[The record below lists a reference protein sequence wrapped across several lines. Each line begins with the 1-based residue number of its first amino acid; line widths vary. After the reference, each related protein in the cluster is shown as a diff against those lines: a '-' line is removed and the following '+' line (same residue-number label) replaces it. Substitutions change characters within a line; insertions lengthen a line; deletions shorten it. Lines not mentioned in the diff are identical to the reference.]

1 MAIEFPNI
9 KNFPNK
15 INPLEDSDR
24 LRLSISKMKTL
35 QKKRNIEI
43 PLHSFISNEN
53 VHFGIATLSIE
64 EGIGERIIF
73 FLKNKNK
80 ENFEEIFHSIQFWG
94 GITGRN
100 IYVKN
105 GGFENNF
112 SLETYKAIIE
122 ITININQETCKADLK
137 KVELLSKQIKNIG
150 ISFTTKHLSFWTRF
164 ANKHNFILP
173 VLDSTLSLNLMYKC
187 NPTWNDYR
195 QYVKQMQIEASS
207 NNTTVTILEREL
219 YNYFNNTKK

>member
-1 MAIEFPNI
+1 MKIEFPHIN
-9 KNFPNK
+9 NFPKK
-15 INPLEDSDR
+15 ISLLKDSER
-24 LRLSISKMKTL
+24 LRLSISRMKTL
-35 QKKRNIEI
+35 QENKNIVI
-43 PLHSFISNEN
+43 HTHSFIPNNDIDFGQATFEIESHIERLIKEYVYSNDN
-53 VHFGIATLSIE
+53 
-64 EGIGERIIF
+64 
-73 FLKNKNK
+73 NKLI
-80 ENFEEIFHSIQFWG
+80 EIFHFIQLWG

-112 SLETYKAIIE
+112 SLGTYKAIIE
-122 ITININQETCKADLK
+122 IATNINQETRKADLK

-164 ANKHNFILP
+164 TNKHHFILP

-187 NPTWNDYR
+187 NPTWNDYKH
-195 QYVKQMQIEASS
+195 YVEQMQKEASI

-219 YNYFNNTKK
+219 YNYFNNNKK

>member
-1 MAIEFPNI
+1 MNIDFPKITSFPKKLVPIEH
-9 KNFPNK
+9 
-15 INPLEDSDR
+15 SQR
-24 LRLSISKMKTL
+24 LKLTIIRMKTL
-35 QKKRNIEI
+35 LIKKNVKINSNLFIPNEEVDFGKVTFDIETNIGN
-43 PLHSFISNEN
+43 LISEYFKDNN
-53 VHFGIATLSIE
+53 DSKLI
-64 EGIGERIIF
+64 
-73 FLKNKNK
+73 
-80 ENFEEIFHSIQFWG
+80 EIFHFIQFWG

-112 SLETYKAIIE
+112 SLEAYKAIIE
-122 ITININQETCKADLK
+122 ITTNINQETCKADLK

-195 QYVKQMQIEASS
+195 QYVKQMQKEACV
-207 NNTTVTILEREL
+207 NNTSVNILEREL
-219 YNYFNNTKK
+219 YNYFNNNKK